1 MKKTGNYRWE
11 DEKVEEKEVEVKQVS
26 EREIWTGGNRFYFG
40 EDDIMYVELVGEYD
54 LHGALA
60 LRDAYLKLLN
70 NVNGKVNIFVDNSRS
85 GKPSQEARKI
95 FAEMTEHE
103 QCGKIAV
110 FGLNPVTRVI
120 ASFVLGGGKKKDTQ
134 IFKTK
139 DEALKWLKE

>member
-1 MKKTGNYRWE
+1 M
-11 DEKVEEKEVEVKQVS
+11 EEKNN
-26 EREIWTGGNRFYFG
+26 EIWVGENRFHLG

-54 LHGALA
+54 LHSALA

-95 FAEMTEHE
+95 FAELIKHE
-103 QCGKIAV
+103 QCEKIAV
-110 FGLNPVTRVI
+110 FGLNPVARVI
-120 ASFVLGGGKKKDTQ
+120 ASFVLGSSKNKNTK

-139 DEALKWLKE
+139 EEALAWVKE

>member
-1 MKKTGNYRWE
+1 MKEE
-11 DEKVEEKEVEVKQVS
+11 D
-26 EREIWTGGNRFYFG
+26 REIWVGESRFYLG

-54 LHGALA
+54 SHSALA
-60 LRDAYLKLLN
+60 LRDAFLKLLN

-85 GKPSQEARKI
+85 GKPSQEARET
-95 FAEMTEHE
+95 FAEMIEHE

-120 ASFVLGGGKKKDTQ
+120 ASFVLGNSKNKNTQ

-139 DEALKWLKE
+139 DEALAWLKEDKK